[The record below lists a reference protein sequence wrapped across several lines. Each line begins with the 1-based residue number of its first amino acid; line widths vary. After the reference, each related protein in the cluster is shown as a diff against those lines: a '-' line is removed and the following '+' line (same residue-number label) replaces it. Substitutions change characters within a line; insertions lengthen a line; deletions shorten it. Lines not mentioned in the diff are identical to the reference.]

1 MVPIG
6 DSRTSDIIVYMAN
19 ILIRDVPDEQL
30 ATLRSLAGD
39 AGVSVVEFLRQL
51 LTERLA
57 TKRRFGLLKG
67 IVALPPD
74 DFFAPLSDEE
84 LADWY
89 GE

>member
-1 MVPIG
+1 
-6 DSRTSDIIVYMAN
+6 MAN

-30 ATLRSLAGD
+30 AALRALAGD
-39 AGVSVVEFLRQL
+39 KGVSVVEVLRQM
-51 LTERLA
+51 LTERLT

-84 LADWY
+84 LVDWY

>member
-1 MVPIG
+1 
-6 DSRTSDIIVYMAN
+6 MAN
-19 ILIRDVPDEQL
+19 ILIRDVPDAQL
-30 ATLRSLAGD
+30 ATLRALAGD
-39 AGVSVVEFLRQL
+39 QGVSVVEFLRQL
-51 LTERLA
+51 LTERLTA
-57 TKRRFGLLKG
+57 KRRFGLLNG

>member
-1 MVPIG
+1 
-6 DSRTSDIIVYMAN
+6 MAN

-30 ATLRSLAGD
+30 ATLRALAGD

-51 LTERLA
+51 LSERL
-57 TKRRFGLLKG
+57 TTQRRFGLLKG